1 MPISAR
7 EKIELDKLLD
17 KEKQEHARLSH
28 EAFIQYTWTKRAR
41 KKNGELE
48 DPFLVGFHTRRICDR
63 IDQAFADFRN
73 GISTNLLIAVHPRA
87 GKSDI
92 VSRYL
97 APHFLGEFPNREVIQ
112 CSYATELATG
122 FSANARDIVRSD
134 EYKRLY
140 PGVHL
145 SEETNK
151 KNKWVLVNDEGQ
163 NTGGGLLAA
172 GLMAGLTGNG
182 AALLVL
188 DDYFKGRKEAESL
201 VFRDSTWN
209 AFRDDFLT
217 RKAPVYICI
226 IIATQWHVDDINGR
240 VKKEMARN
248 KEFPQFEI
256 LSFPARARD
265 YKGPGKYE
273 HEFLFQERMGKAYY
287 LEQYATLGKY
297 SAAALFDCNPKPREG
312 GRFNLDNLVYE
323 YLTSDKE
330 HAPGNTFP
338 QVHEKQFVRVW
349 DLAHSA
355 KQRSGDDP
363 DYTSGTLVRI
373 ERRTGDP
380 IPHIFIANVERIREN
395 ATKRDAFIKRVLE
408 KDGTHVRAAV
418 ERSLDSKDAYEYLK
432 KALPQFSFSQV
443 SISSGDK
450 SVRAT
455 PLEPIF
461 EAPGHVHVLL
471 TGNEKQDAWIEDWIE
486 ELSNFDGSGKQ
497 HDDQVDNL
505 SAAYIYF
512 DNTHTVPA
520 AASKALAERR
530 KTRKAGVFS
539 GR

>member
-1 MPISAR
+1 MITAR
-7 EKIELDKLLD
+7 EKIELDQLLD
-17 KEKQEHARLSH
+17 KEKREHARISH
-28 EAFIQYTWTKRAR
+28 EAFIKYTWTKRAR
-41 KKNGELE
+41 KVNGELE
-48 DPFLVGFHTRRICDR
+48 DPFIVGFHTRRICDR

-134 EYKRLY
+134 AYKKLY
-140 PGVHL
+140 ANIHL

-151 KNKWVLVNDEGQ
+151 KNKWVLVDDEG
-163 NTGGGLLAA
+163 NTTGGGLLAA

-188 DDYFKGRKEAESL
+188 DDFFKGRKEAESK
-201 VFRDSTWN
+201 VTRDSAWN
-209 AFRDDFLT
+209 AFKDDLMT
-217 RKAPVYICI
+217 RKAPVYMCI
-226 IIATQWHVDDINGR
+226 VIATQWHVDDINGR
-240 VKKEMARN
+240 IQKEMKLNAD
-248 KEFPQFEI
+248 FPQFEVMK
-256 LSFPARARD
+256 FPARARD
-265 YKGPGKYE
+265 YRGPGKYE
-273 HEFLFQERMGKAYY
+273 HEFLFQERMGRQYY

-312 GRFNLDNLVYE
+312 GRFNLDHLVTE

-330 HAPGNTFP
+330 HAPGNLFP

-349 DLAHSA
+349 DLAHTA
-355 KQRSGDDP
+355 KQRGGDDP
-363 DYTSGTLVRI
+363 DWTSGTLLRF
-373 ERRTGDP
+373 ERNPKDP
-380 IPHIFIANVERIREN
+380 VPHLYVYNVARVREN
-395 ATKRDAFIKRVLE
+395 ATKRDAFIDRVLQ
-408 KDGTHVRAAV
+408 KDSTFVKAAV
-418 ERSLDSKDAYEYLK
+418 EKTIDSKDAYEYLK
-432 KALPQFSFSQV
+432 KALPQYSWIAIPV
-443 SISSGDK
+443 HSGDK

-455 PLEPIF
+455 PLEAIF
-461 EAPGHVHVLL
+461 EAPGHVHILH

-505 SAAYIYF
+505 SAGYIYF
-512 DNTHTVPA
+512 DNTHTVPQ

-539 GR
+539 R